1 MSGVEPLPA
10 ALADAVR
17 AIDELPTKAQR
28 RAARVSLRERVL
40 PLRPGLTFL
49 DRPEL
54 AGVEERA
61 RHLGYA
67 VFRMSTPGPD
77 HREDFFHRVRS
88 DYPLDPPPVSS
99 RSWDALYDSWRSGLH
114 QVPQHRI
121 VIVWP
126 DAVGM
131 RGQAPEEYETAIS
144 VLADTAQHL
153 AEPRWMHGRTKVLG
167 VYVARTG

>member
-1 MSGVEPLPA
+1 MEALPVE
-10 ALADAVR
+10 LADALR

-28 RAARVSLRERVL
+28 RAARVLLRERVL

-49 DRPEL
+49 DRAEL
-54 AGVEERA
+54 AGVEVRA
-61 RHLGYA
+61 HHLGYA
-67 VFRMSTPGPD
+67 VFRMSTPGPN
-77 HREDFFHRVRS
+77 HREDFFERIRS
-88 DYPLDPPPVSS
+88 DYPLDPPLVGS

-126 DAVGM
+126 DAAGM
-131 RGQAPEEYETAIS
+131 REQAPDQFETAIS
-144 VLADTAQHL
+144 VMSDTARHL

-167 VYVARTG
+167 VFLATQPN